1 MFDNSGDIDRILQ
14 NQPWSFD
21 KHLVM
26 LQRYNYDCS
35 VRDLVFLRTKFSV
48 QVHDIPTRYMT
59 IEVAEN
65 ICEIIGEVHK

>member
-1 MFDNSGDIDRILQ
+1 MFDNPVDIDRILQ

-26 LQRYNYDCS
+26 LQRYNYDCL

-48 QVHDIPTRYMT
+48 QVHDIPTRYIT